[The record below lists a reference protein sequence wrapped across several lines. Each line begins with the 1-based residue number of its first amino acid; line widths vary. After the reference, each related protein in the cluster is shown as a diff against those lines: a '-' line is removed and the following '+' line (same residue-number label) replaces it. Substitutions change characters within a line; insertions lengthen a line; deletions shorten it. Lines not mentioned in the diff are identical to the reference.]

1 MRQDISYV
9 VIDTLN
15 YELSVHALAR
25 SLEQFPLENILI
37 FSDSPGRWAGHGII
51 KIPEIRSTE
60 DYNRVIFFE
69 LPKHLDTE
77 YAIFI
82 QYDGFVISGDSF
94 SDNFLDYDYVGA
106 SWPHH
111 QEFNVGNGGFSLRS
125 SKLIR
130 AVQEFIIP
138 SDLQSP
144 EDVVICRYLRA
155 RLEDALGLKYAPKN
169 VADDFSYEMKKAQK
183 LTFGFHGIFHLP
195 NVMQN
200 DLKLLFDN
208 LSPRS
213 VVRLFRAFRDAC
225 ELLPEQ
231 KREFFYDY
239 CRVNSAELLMFAK
252 ANATNVK

>member
-37 FSDSPGRWAGHGII
+37 FSDNPGRWAGHGII

-69 LPKHLDTE
+69 LPKHLNTE

-94 SDNFLDYDYVGA
+94 SDSFLDYDYVGA

-111 QEFNVGNGGFSLRS
+111 QEFNVGNGGFST
-125 SKLIR
+125 
-130 AVQEFIIP
+130 QII
-138 SDLQSP
+138 
-144 EDVVICRYLRA
+144 
-155 RLEDALGLKYAPKN
+155 
-169 VADDFSYEMKKAQK
+169 
-183 LTFGFHGIFHLP
+183 
-195 NVMQN
+195 
-200 DLKLLFDN
+200 
-208 LSPRS
+208 
-213 VVRLFRAFRDAC
+213 
-225 ELLPEQ
+225 
-231 KREFFYDY
+231 
-239 CRVNSAELLMFAK
+239 
-252 ANATNVK
+252 

>member
-1 MRQDISYV
+1 MRQEISYV

-15 YELSVHALAR
+15 YELSTHALTR

-37 FSDSPGRWAGHGII
+37 FSDNPSRWAGHGII
-51 KIPEIRSTE
+51 RIPEIRSTE

-69 LPKHLDTE
+69 VHKHLKTE

-94 SDNFLDYDYVGA
+94 SDRFLSYDYVGA

-130 AVQEFIIP
+130 GVQEFILP
-138 SDLQSP
+138 KDLKSP

-155 RLEDALGLKYAPKN
+155 RLEDALSLKYAPKN

-195 NVMQN
+195 DVMQN
-200 DLKLLFDN
+200 DLNLLFDN

-213 VVRLFRAFRDAC
+213 VVRLFRAFSSAC

-231 KREFFYDY
+231 KRELFYNY
-239 CRVNSAELLMFAK
+239 CRVNSSELLKFAE
-252 ANATNVK
+252 ANAAIVK

>member
-15 YELSVHALAR
+15 YELSTHALAR

-37 FSDSPGRWAGHGII
+37 FSDNPDRWAGHGII

-69 LPKHLDTE
+69 LPKHLNTE

-94 SDNFLDYDYVGA
+94 SDGFLSYDYIGA
-106 SWPHH
+106 PWPHH
-111 QEFNVGNGGFSLRS
+111 KECNVGNGGFSLRS

-130 AVQEFIIP
+130 AVQEFVLP

-155 RLEDALGLKYAPKN
+155 RLEDAADLRYAPTD
-169 VADDFSYEMKKAQK
+169 VADDFSYEMKNTQK
-183 LTFGFHGIFHLP
+183 STFGFHGIFHLP
-195 NVMQN
+195 IVMQN
-200 DLKLLFDN
+200 DLNLLFDN

-231 KREFFYDY
+231 QRELFYNY
-239 CRVNSAELLMFAK
+239 CRVNSSELLMFAK
-252 ANATNVK
+252 ANASNVK

>member
-37 FSDSPGRWAGHGII
+37 FSDNPGRWAGHGII

-69 LPKHLDTE
+69 LPKYLKTE
-77 YAIFI
+77 FAIFI
-82 QYDGFVISGDSF
+82 QYDGFVLHGNNFSESF
-94 SDNFLDYDYVGA
+94 LSYDYIGA

-111 QEFNVGNGGFSLRS
+111 EVFDVGNGGFSLRS
-125 SKLIR
+125 YKLIR
-130 AVQEFIIP
+130 AVQEFILP
-138 SDLQSP
+138 NDLKLP
-144 EDVVICRYLRA
+144 EDVVICRHLRT
-155 RLEDALGLKYAPKN
+155 RLEDALKLKYAPKQ
-169 VADDFSYEMKKAQK
+169 VADDFAYEMRRTQK
-183 LTFGFHGIFHLP
+183 STFGFHGIFHLP

-200 DLKLLFDN
+200 DLKILFDN

-213 VVRLFRAFRDAC
+213 VVRLFRAFSNAC
-225 ELLPEQ
+225 EVLPDKQ
-231 KREFFYDY
+231 RELFYEY
-239 CRVNSAELLMFAK
+239 VRTNSADLLRCAEANLTNAK
-252 ANATNVK
+252 